1 MQGACSY
8 ELDSTVATNMEG
20 ASLCQHA
27 SVLWHALCQP
37 VCWSTFAVPVML
49 NQSHTPLRPPARLIQ
64 SVVVV
69 FFPHACVHV
78 CVWVG
83 VWVRALCVVCVCVG
97 GVGVGDAHMCTYLL
111 SYSSL
116 LLLFFFF
123 FFCIRHFSKGCRTN
137 IHNWF
142 LSYPFSITSSEAT
155 KVSLYL
161 IHACRC
167 NKTKGYL
174 CFLRTLGPHPGQQHM
189 AEETNIPYHEIFTRN
204 FL

>member
-8 ELDSTVATNMEG
+8 EPHSTVATNMEG
-20 ASLCQHA
+20 ASRCQHA
-27 SVLWHALCQP
+27 AVLWHALCQP
-37 VCWSTFAVPVML
+37 ICWSTFAVPVML

-64 SVVVV
+64 SVVVF
-69 FFPHACVHV
+69 FFPHACVHA

-83 VWVRALCVVCVCVG
+83 VRACIVCCVCVG
-97 GVGVGDAHMCTYLL
+97 GGGGAYVHIFTIILQSPFAFF
-111 SYSSL
+111 
-116 LLLFFFF
+116 LLLFLYSTL
-123 FFCIRHFSKGCRTN
+123 FSKGCTTK
-137 IHNWF
+137 IHNWL
-142 LSYPFSITSSEAT
+142 LSYPFSITSSEET

-161 IHACRC
+161 IQACRC

-174 CFLRTLGPHPGQQHM
+174 CFLGTLGPHPGQQHM